1 MMIALLLMADYKWW
15 IMKIFNRLLTYLL
28 SKLRTLPRMNL
39 CFLIFKLADHNLIII
54 TYLRIL
60 AVLSKWRKTS
70 LIFPMME
77 WDLSKVTQSL
87 TAELITKK
95 KPHGVQNVKTQ
106 SIRYL
111 QNRIILKRL
120 TTLILIR
127 SLWMVLIIMVIA
139 QEFKRMIRTL

>member
-1 MMIALLLMADYKWW
+1 MIALLLMADYKWW

-28 SKLRTLPRMNL
+28 SKLRTVQRMNL
-39 CFLIFKLADHNLIII
+39 CSLIFKLADHNLIIIIII

-70 LIFPMME
+70 QIFPMTE
-77 WDLSKVTQSL
+77 WVLSKVTQSL
-87 TAELITKK
+87 TVELITKK

-106 SIRYL
+106 LIRYL

-127 SLWMVLIIMVIA
+127 SS
-139 QEFKRMIRTL
+139 